1 MRTFYFSTDAR
12 GPQLL
17 TEMAEQL
24 KVAVTRLVQ
33 MLGVEPHEHEQLSE
47 TIGKAESQSADLFY
61 ALMTHMR
68 SAFVTTL
75 PREDMYRIARSIYE
89 CTENVVATADM
100 VRITATKYLPRQATE
115 QLEILTRQVDLTIG
129 AMSRLDD
136 FNYLEDYWLQILR
149 MCKRA
154 DRAHRAWIADLSAEY
169 KPNTYIRQWD
179 IANYLGGAVSD
190 MRALATHI
198 GVVLVKES

>member
-1 MRTFYFSTDAR
+1 MRKFYFSTDTR

-24 KVAVTRLVQ
+24 KVAVNHLVQ
-33 MLGVEPHEHEQLSE
+33 MLGVESKDREELSAS
-47 TIGKAESQSADLFY
+47 ISRAESESSDLFY

-75 PREDMYRIARSIYE
+75 PREDLYRIARSIYE

-100 VRITATKYLPRQATE
+100 VRITNSKHLPRQAIE
-115 QLEILTRQVDLTIG
+115 QLEILTRQVDLTVG
-129 AMSRLDD
+129 AMNRLDD
-136 FNYLEDYWLQILR
+136 FNYLEDYWVQTLR

-154 DRAHRAWIADLSAEY
+154 DRAHRAWIADLSADY

-179 IANYLGGAVSD
+179 IANYLDAAVSD